1 MLRFAVFTDLHCDYM
16 FDWEERLAQFVDRM
30 KGVDLDFVMCLGD
43 LCCPV
48 EENRVVKRMLAEI
61 PAPLYYAVGN
71 HDCDHFSQ
79 EKVRQFWQLPALH
92 SSFVREGIK
101 FLVLNACYIGKGGEE
116 VPYQRGDYD
125 KERDTYPLVPWWEL
139 EWLKKELTEEMP
151 YVLFSHHSLVNNFP
165 GRGIAN
171 REEVRALLAGKD
183 VLLCMNGHDHGDDCR
198 VVDGI
203 PYFTLNAMSSAWC
216 GKGLGLPYYDE
227 EMHRRWPAL
236 KDLIAYRDPLYA
248 IVEIEG
254 RAVRIYGRE
263 SGYQRFA
270 PEDVGMER
278 KWNGI
283 SIESRVS
290 DFYFERGRE

>member
-1 MLRFAVFTDLHCDYM
+1 MLFR
-16 FDWEERLAQFVDRM
+16 
-30 KGVDLDFVMCLGD
+30 
-43 LCCPV
+43 
-48 EENRVVKRMLAEI
+48 
-61 PAPLYYAVGN
+61 
-71 HDCDHFSQ
+71 S
-79 EKVRQFWQLPALH
+79 
-92 SSFVREGIK
+92 
-101 FLVLNACYIGKGGEE
+101 
-116 VPYQRGDYD
+116 
-125 KERDTYPLVPWWEL
+125 
-139 EWLKKELTEEMP
+139 
-151 YVLFSHHSLVNNFP
+151 
-165 GRGIAN
+165 
-171 REEVRALLAGKD
+171 KD

-227 EMHRRWPAL
+227 EMHQRWPAL

-283 SIESRVS
+283 SIEPRVS